1 MTSDENPSKD
11 SALLRLLNQF
21 SYQRITDLPEPDL
34 GLAELRPFPF
44 LAIVGQMEMRIALM
58 LAVIN
63 PAIGGVLLIGPRGTG
78 KTTAVR
84 SLAGILPNIEVSDC
98 EEGVLPAD
106 LETIE
111 DDDAR
116 YLYPECYEKWKAGES
131 ISHYEPVQLVELP
144 LNARIEDVV
153 GAPNERAAVHRNSI
167 RIERG
172 ILSRADRNILYI
184 DEINL
189 LDDQI
194 TDVILDAAAQGAY
207 TVRRGA
213 VVGTYRSRFVL
224 VGSMNPE
231 EGRLRPQI
239 MDRFGLR
246 VYVRGLTDPTERG
259 EVYNRAR
266 AYRRNPTRF
275 IREWEGATAAAE
287 SEIMAAREL
296 LNQTV
301 LPDEVIR
308 VGLDLILKLGL
319 DSHRAEYTLFEAARA
334 YAAADS
340 RTEVTLDD
348 LKVVAPLSLR
358 QRNSEFMSNFFDNQ
372 AEQDKTIHQT
382 LDEII

>member
-1 MTSDENPSKD
+1 MTSDENPSQD

-106 LETIE
+106 LEMLADE
-111 DDDAR
+111 DAR
-116 YLYPECYEKWKAGES
+116 YLFPDCYEKWKAGQS

-172 ILSRADRNILYI
+172 ILSRGD
-184 DEINL
+184 
-189 LDDQI
+189 
-194 TDVILDAAAQGAY
+194 
-207 TVRRGA
+207 
-213 VVGTYRSRFVL
+213 
-224 VGSMNPE
+224 
-231 EGRLRPQI
+231 
-239 MDRFGLR
+239 
-246 VYVRGLTDPTERG
+246 
-259 EVYNRAR
+259 
-266 AYRRNPTRF
+266 
-275 IREWEGATAAAE
+275 
-287 SEIMAAREL
+287 
-296 LNQTV
+296 
-301 LPDEVIR
+301 
-308 VGLDLILKLGL
+308 
-319 DSHRAEYTLFEAARA
+319 
-334 YAAADS
+334 
-340 RTEVTLDD
+340 
-348 LKVVAPLSLR
+348 
-358 QRNSEFMSNFFDNQ
+358 
-372 AEQDKTIHQT
+372 
-382 LDEII
+382 